1 MSGTIQTEDV
11 VRYVSGVYQYPI
23 ELGELANARSA
34 LQRSKADKSA
44 EATSTVRLKLILDGW
59 GRLAVAW
66 EDTDVDHVPFVR
78 HGTIDIFA
86 ENGETVFHAEVKMQ
100 SFPPSQFGV
109 LFGTPGRS
117 TRSNH
122 QHYRVA
128 LAFATSASLRRV
140 IDASE
145 NATVSSKVLT
155 GLSCNWTPAR
165 GRPLTLVT

>member
-109 LFGTPGRS
+109 LFGSPGPS
-117 TRSNH
+117 NRSNH
-122 QHYRVA
+122 QYYRVA